1 MQQSKPLGWGQIGG
15 WLARWG
21 ALFALWMALVDTRK
35 LPEIVAGAVAAALA
49 ATVAFAARRR
59 TVSRLPSG
67 AGLLRRGL
75 RTLLRLPVETVIVAA
90 ALPRAIR
97 SRGRR
102 TGRLRAVRFRHTPD
116 AEAAGRH
123 VVSEYLGSVAPN
135 RFVIGID
142 TSRQYMLVHEL
153 VRSDEPLDQMELG

>member
-1 MQQSKPLGWGQIGG
+1 MLSKAPSGGLIAGWA
-15 WLARWG
+15 LRWA

-35 LPEIVAGAVAAALA
+35 LPEIVAGAVVAALA

-75 RTLLRLPVETVIVAA
+75 RALLRLPVETVIVAA

-97 SRGRR
+97 GRGRR
-102 TGRLRAVRFRHTPD
+102 TGRLRAVRFRHTAD

-123 VVSEYLGSVAPN
+123 VVSEYFGSVAPN

-153 VRSDEPLDQMELG
+153 VPSDEPLDQMELG